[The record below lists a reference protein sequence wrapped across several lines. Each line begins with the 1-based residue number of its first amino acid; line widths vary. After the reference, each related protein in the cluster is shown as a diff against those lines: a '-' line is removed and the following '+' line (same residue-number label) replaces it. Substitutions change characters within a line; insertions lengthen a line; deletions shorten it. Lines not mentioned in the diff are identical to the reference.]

1 MNIVKK
7 ILCKD
12 LCPIQKITNILSD
25 EWTILIIRDLMQK
38 DMRFTELE
46 KSLTGISTRTLTI
59 KLNNLLEQNIIEK
72 KECIYSMSEKGL
84 KLKCVLDQ
92 MTKVGKDF

>member
-1 MNIVKK
+1 MNIIKQT
-7 ILCKD
+7 ICKD

-46 KSLTGISTRTLTI
+46 KSLSGISTRTLTI
-59 KLNNLLEQNIIEK
+59 KLNNLLEQKIIEK
-72 KECIYSMSEKGL
+72 KECIYSISQKGL
-84 KLKCVLDQ
+84 KLKCLIDQ
-92 MTKVGKDF
+92 MAKVGKDF

>member
-46 KSLTGISTRTLTI
+46 KSLIGISTRTLTI
-59 KLNNLLEQNIIEK
+59 KLNNLLEQNIIDK
-72 KECIYSMSEKGL
+72 KECIYSITEKGL
-84 KLKCVLDQ
+84 KLKCVLDK
-92 MTKVGKDF
+92 MATVGKDF